1 MTLIPAPATAADH
14 ERVDVVAAGGELD
27 MIAAPDL
34 AADLGAAISTRPR
47 AVIADLTAV
56 RFLGAAGLSALE
68 RAHNHAEAV
77 GSRLVLVAGQRCVL
91 LPLAL
96 TGLDMVL
103 TVRPDVR
110 AAHADIDGLVSSGV
124 SR

>member
-1 MTLIPAPATAADH
+1 MAHTPTTADR
-14 ERVDVVAAGGELD
+14 ERLDVVPTSGEID
-27 MIAAPDL
+27 MTAAPDL
-34 AADLGAAISTRPR
+34 SIDLGLAISRRPR

-68 RAHNHAEAV
+68 RAHDHAEAV
-77 GSRLVLVAGQRCVL
+77 GSRLVVVAGQRCVL

-103 TVRPDVR
+103 TVLPDVR
-110 AAHADIDGLVSSGV
+110 AAHADINGLVSSGV
-124 SR
+124 SP

>member
-1 MTLIPAPATAADH
+1 MAHTPTTADR
-14 ERVDVVAAGGELD
+14 ERLDVVPTSGEID
-27 MIAAPDL
+27 MTAAPDL
-34 AADLGAAISTRPR
+34 SIDLGLAISRRPR

-68 RAHNHAEAV
+68 RAHEHAEAV
-77 GSRLVLVAGQRCVL
+77 GSRLVVVADQRCVL

-103 TVRPDVR
+103 TVLPDLR
-110 AAHADIDGLVSSGV
+110 AARADVDGLVSSGV
-124 SR
+124 AS